1 MERDVQSLLDMLQ
14 SAEIVMDYIAGRSR
28 QDLTTDLQL
37 QDAIIRRLLIIGE
50 AAKRVSQP
58 TRNQLKTIPWSVI
71 NGMRNRL
78 VHEYD
83 GIDLDV
89 VWDTAVKSLP
99 MLVLELKKG
108 NLSRINH
115 GVGKKT
121 GFYQHL
127 CFSVNV

>member
-58 TRNQLKTIPWSVI
+58 TRNQLTTIPWSVI

-99 MLVLELKKG
+99 MLVLELKKV
-108 NLSRINH
+108 I
-115 GVGKKT
+115 
-121 GFYQHL
+121 YPE
-127 CFSVNV
+127 